1 MLTGQMR
8 VNKGRVAMRRGTLS
22 SLYGEGMFFRQEEG
36 VLLEQLGRR
45 DPLVADIYFGGLR
58 AFADET
64 NPYRFQLA
72 AHAFRELIARCLR
85 MTGERVVFGDGMKQ
99 RLVPVKNAFFALKK
113 TSQLAP
119 DPTSHPSG
127 ISDSLIGALD
137 DFFDWSDNNR
147 SENRKKTALMLT
159 QLAGPGPALPSDV
172 VADEI
177 SDWMD
182 SDEYFKSVAHS
193 GQRAERDEF
202 VGKLFAVEDILLR
215 RMQPRPVSD
224 LDEIDALIAE
234 GENAD

>member
-1 MLTGQMR
+1 
-8 VNKGRVAMRRGTLS
+8 
-22 SLYGEGMFFRQEEG
+22 MFLRQEQG
-36 VLLEQLGRR
+36 LLLDQLGRR
-45 DPLVADIYFGGLR
+45 DPLFADIYAGGLR
-58 AFADET
+58 ALADET

-72 AHAFRELIARCLR
+72 AHAFRELIAHSLK
-85 MTGERVVFGDGMKQ
+85 MTGGKVVFGDGMTQ
-99 RLVPVKNAFFALKK
+99 RLVPVKTAFLALKK

-119 DPTSHPSG
+119 DPSAFPSG
-127 ISDSLIGALD
+127 VSDALIGALN

-147 SENRKKTALMLT
+147 AENRKKTALMLT

-182 SDEYFKSVAHS
+182 SDGYFKAVCHS
-193 GQRAERDEF
+193 GRHAERDEF

-215 RMQPRPVSD
+215 RMQPCPVSD
-224 LDEIDALIAE
+224 LDEIDRLLAE

>member
-1 MLTGQMR
+1 
-8 VNKGRVAMRRGTLS
+8 
-22 SLYGEGMFFRQEEG
+22 MFLRQEQG
-36 VLLEQLGRR
+36 VILEQLGRR
-45 DPLVADIYFGGLR
+45 DPLVADIYVGGLR

-72 AHAFRELIARCLR
+72 AHAFRELIAHCLR
-85 MTGERVVFGDGMKQ
+85 MTGEKVVFGDGMKQ
-99 RLVPVKNAFFALKK
+99 RLVPVKNAFLALKK

-119 DPTSHPSG
+119 DPTSQPSG
-127 ISDSLIGALD
+127 ISDTLIGALN
-137 DFFDWSDNNR
+137 DFFEWSDNNR
-147 SENRKKTALMLT
+147 GENRKKTALMLT

-177 SDWMD
+177 SDWMG
-182 SDEYFKSVAHS
+182 SDGYFKSVSHS

-234 GENAD
+234 GENAN

>member
-1 MLTGQMR
+1 
-8 VNKGRVAMRRGTLS
+8 
-22 SLYGEGMFFRQEEG
+22 MFLRQEQG
-36 VLLEQLGRR
+36 MLLEQLGRR
-45 DPLVADIYFGGLR
+45 DPLVADIYVGGLR

-72 AHAFRELIARCLR
+72 AHAFRELIAHCLR
-85 MTGERVVFGDGMKQ
+85 MTGGKAVFGDGMTQ

-119 DPTSHPSG
+119 DPTGRPSG
-127 ISDSLIGALD
+127 VSDSLIGALN

-147 SENRKKTALMLT
+147 AENRKKTALLLT

-177 SDWMD
+177 TDWMD
-182 SDEYFKSVAHS
+182 SDGYFKSVAHS
-193 GQRAERDEF
+193 GRRTERDEF
-202 VGKLFAVEDILLR
+202 VRKLFAVEDILLR
-215 RMQPRPVSD
+215 RIQPRPVSD
-224 LDEIDALIAE
+224 LDEIDRLLAE